1 MNIMMKKLS
10 LILLTLLALASC
22 ERVIDFDPEMSQSQ
36 LVLNGV
42 PSADKQLFLYYA
54 YSRFFL
60 DTGNVHPV
68 PQADIVVSVNGRDY
82 YPDSVSRC
90 RYFFNYVVHEDD
102 SLAVRIQSGD
112 HYVTAHTR
120 VPLKP
125 RISDIQTFRVDT
137 IFNVLAVSFTI
148 DDHPGYKDSYRFSIT
163 HRDSGVVYHP
173 FFDKYDTI
181 DTVYTDYFFCLDPLM
196 VNSAAASTDA
206 IGDYFASATGYN
218 IYNQMLVTD
227 DAIDGQRHNTAL
239 LVLLLKDT
247 NELPTFIHQYT
258 LHIETLSPDRLR
270 YMQDL
275 SSANSITQIITEPA
289 PVYSNVQGALG
300 IFAGNA
306 RLDFPL
312 ATLVTDSTGF
322 MHKALCKAPKKRH
335 R

>member
-322 MHKALCKAPKKRH
+322 MHKALRKAPKKH
-335 R
+335 RR